1 MGVFPTLA
9 LTSASKKLLVATH
22 PLSSMPLLP
31 TGLSDMFN
39 DLASPYGEELGY
51 HLRET
56 LRDYLYDSLVNMSFS
71 IHGNVQLLEYNTK
84 LLKLVREL
92 TRRGFFS
99 GYLAN
104 AVKYDTGAED
114 AAKGKGKAKAK
125 AKAEGDNKKGVAIPF
140 GLGRA
145 PLHSASDLKE
155 IIVQRVLLMD
165 APKEDDTHYNP
176 AAVGEHY
183 IIMIDAAVD
192 VLHETVE
199 MIMLERVE
207 ALVQLFSAQHD
218 GQRIHIPDT
227 TREDLKLSRA
237 LAIIFAALPE
247 RLEPTLS
254 ETVARKVHTMIFDQV
269 NQSQRLAAK
278 LGDICLFQTPDMLFK
293 ARQLVGLGEFIQN
306 NLYVCL
312 CMKICALYTVL
323 YIVCLS
329 CSTCILVIY
338 SPHYMT
344 PSLIHTNTH
353 IDYTCKTS

>member
-1 MGVFPTLA
+1 MGVFPTLT

-22 PLSSMPLLP
+22 PLSSMPQLP

-104 AVKYDTGAED
+104 AVKYDTGAVD
-114 AAKGKGKAKAK
+114 GGKDKAKGK

-254 ETVARKVHTMIFDQV
+254 ETVARKVHTMVFDQV

-306 NLYVCL
+306 NLYVYSPFL
-312 CMKICALYTVL
+312 MRALYVVS

-329 CSTCILVIY
+329 YMLCDTC
-338 SPHYMT
+338 H
-344 PSLIHTNTH
+344 IHCTLYTMH
-353 IDYTCKTS
+353 II

>member
-114 AAKGKGKAKAK
+114 GGKGKAKAK
-125 AKAEGDNKKGVAIPF
+125 VEGDNKKGVAIPF

-165 APKEDDTHYNP
+165 APKENDTHYNP

-218 GQRIHIPDT
+218 GQRIRIPDT

-306 NLYVCL
+306 NLYVYSPIL
-312 CMKICALYTVL
+312 MHALYVVS
-323 YIVCLS
+323 YIVYC
-329 CSTCILVIY
+329 
-338 SPHYMT
+338 M
-344 PSLIHTNTH
+344 LIV
-353 IDYTCKTS
+353 